1 MPANDSIVTVDVW
14 TKASQRFRDA
24 TSIDLSSIPGLDGLV
39 EPDQIL
45 SLIDDR
51 QKTFKAYRKQKITL
65 QNSLKPLLE
74 VIAKITPLFPDT
86 EAVSTY

>member
-39 EPDQIL
+39 EPEQIL

-51 QKTFKAYRKQKITL
+51 QKTFKAYKKQKFAL
-65 QNSLKPLLE
+65 QNSLKPLLG
-74 VIAKITPLFPDT
+74 VMAKINPLFPIT
-86 EAVSTY
+86 ETVSI